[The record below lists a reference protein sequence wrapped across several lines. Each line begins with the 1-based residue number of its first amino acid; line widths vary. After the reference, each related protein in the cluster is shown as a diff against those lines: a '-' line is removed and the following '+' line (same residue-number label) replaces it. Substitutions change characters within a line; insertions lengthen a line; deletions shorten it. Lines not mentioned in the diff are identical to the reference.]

1 MLFPSIFN
9 DGLFDDFMDFPVTG
23 RSTDDGFGHF
33 LTPNTM
39 NGFMNTDVKD
49 SGDHY
54 EMDVDLPGFNKD
66 DITAEVK
73 DGYLTVSANKSESN
87 DEKDSDGHYIKR
99 ERYTGS
105 MSRSFYVG
113 EDVTE
118 DDISA
123 KFNNG
128 TLSISVPKKDKKAPE
143 VEDKHLVRIEG

>member
-1 MLFPSIFN
+1 MLFPSVFN
-9 DGLFDDFMDFPVTG
+9 DGFFNDFMDFPVAG
-23 RSTDDGFGHF
+23 SKDDGFGHF

-49 SGDHY
+49 AGDHY
-54 EMDVDLPGFNKD
+54 EMDIDLPGFNKE

-73 DGYLTVSANKSESN
+73 DGYLTVSANKAENN
-87 DEKDSDGHYIKR
+87 DEKDNEGHYIKR

-118 DDISA
+118 KDISA

-128 TLSISVPKKDKKAPE
+128 TLSIAVPKKDEKKPE
-143 VEDKHLVRIEG
+143 VEDKHLVAIEG